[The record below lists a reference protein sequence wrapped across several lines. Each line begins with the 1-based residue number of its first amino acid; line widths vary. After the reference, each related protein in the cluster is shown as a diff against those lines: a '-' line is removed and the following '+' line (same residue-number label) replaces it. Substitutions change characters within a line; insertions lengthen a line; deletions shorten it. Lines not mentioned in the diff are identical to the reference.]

1 MALAVLATSCSDAQ
15 KESEVIGRQNPTI
28 VDGRMTPEVLWSF
41 GRIGSVNVSP
51 NGERIVYTVTY
62 FDIPENRSNS
72 EIFVMNVD
80 GSDKRQITR
89 TSHQEVSPRWMNDN
103 EHIAFLSNESG
114 SMQLW
119 KMRSDGSARRQIS
132 NRNVG
137 MSAFKFSPDESK
149 VLFVSRVKY
158 GERIVDIHPDL
169 PKANAKLITDLM
181 YKHWDEWVES
191 IPQPF
196 IADFNGRNIS
206 NERNILEGTPYQS
219 PIMPFG
225 GIDQLAWSP
234 DGKTVAYTSKKKT
247 GMAFATS
254 TNADIYFFDLATG
267 TSTNVTEGI
276 MGYDRNPTFSPC
288 GKWLAWESM
297 EHDGRESDKAR
308 LFIMN
313 IATGERFYLTRA
325 FPESVSNL
333 TWSADGRS
341 IYFISSVHALTHI
354 YRADI
359 DFDALA
365 ETGDQVIHLT
375 VAVQETADGIIR
387 RSRTKP
393 VEITQ
398 ITDGIHN
405 FVSIALANDRII
417 AGRQSMSKPTEI
429 YSVNPQTGEA
439 TELSFENKHILDQ
452 LTMGKVEKRWITT
465 TDNKQMLTWVIYP
478 PHFDPNKQYP
488 AILYCQGGPQSP
500 VSQFWSY
507 RWNMQMIVAN
517 DYILVMPNRR
527 GVPGFGMEWLEQI
540 SGDYGGQNKRDLLS
554 AIDAVSQ
561 EPFVDSDRLG
571 AIGASYGGFSVFW
584 LAGNHNG
591 RFRAFISHNGL
602 FNFHQ
607 MYLTTEEMFFVNRD
621 FGGAFWEKDN
631 AVAQRT
637 FATSPHNFVGNWDT
651 PILIIVGEKDYRVPH
666 LQGAA
671 AFAAAKLQGVPA
683 EMLVFPEENHW
694 VLQAQNGILW
704 QRTFFNWLDRWLK

>member
-1 MALAVLATSCSDAQ
+1 MALAVLATSCSDAR
-15 KESEVIGRQNPTI
+15 KTESEVIGRQNPII

-51 NGERIVYTVTY
+51 SGERIVYTVTY
-62 FDIPENRSNS
+62 FGIPENRSNS
-72 EIFVMNVD
+72 EIFVMNAD
-80 GSDKRQITR
+80 GSGKKQITR
-89 TSHQEVSPRWMNDN
+89 TSHQEVAPRWMNDN

-132 NRNVG
+132 NRDGG
-137 MSAFKFSPDESK
+137 MSAFRFSPDESRL
-149 VLFVSRVKY
+149 LFVSRVKY
-158 GERIVDIHPDL
+158 GERIADIHPDL

-181 YKHWDEWVES
+181 YKHWDEWVEN

-219 PIMPFG
+219 PMMPFG
-225 GIDQLAWSP
+225 GIEQLAWSP

-247 GMAFATS
+247 GMAFALS
-254 TNADIYFFDLATG
+254 TNSDIYFFDIATG
-267 TSTNVTEGI
+267 TSTNMTDGI

-313 IATGERFYLTRA
+313 LTTGKKAYLTGN

-341 IYFISSVHALTHI
+341 IYFISSVHAVTHI

-359 DFDALA
+359 NFDAIT
-365 ETGDQVIHLT
+365 ENGDCAKRVSRGN
-375 VAVQETADGIIR
+375 VA
-387 RSRTKP
+387 
-393 VEITQ
+393 EITQ
-398 ITDGIHN
+398 ITDGIYN
-405 FVSIALANDRII
+405 YVSIALAGDRII

-429 YSVNPQTGEA
+429 YSVNTQTGEA

-465 TDNKQMLTWVIYP
+465 TDNKQMLTWVVFP

-561 EPFVDSDRLG
+561 EPFVDADRLG

-584 LAGNHNG
+584 LAGNHEG

-637 FATSPHNFVGNWDT
+637 FAASPHNFVGNWDT
-651 PILIIVGEKDYRVPH
+651 PILIVIGEKDYRVPH

-671 AFAAAKLQGVPA
+671 AFAAAKLQGIPA
-683 EMLVFPEENHW
+683 QMLVFPEENHW
-694 VLQAQNGILW
+694 VLQPQNGILW
-704 QRTFFNWLDRWLK
+704 QRTFFNWLDKWLK